1 MKRLNKLKVLAR
13 YDLEYAVE
21 RTIDGAKIKT
31 RTFLSRTGRSLF
43 ITFTI

>member
-1 MKRLNKLKVLAR
+1 MN
-13 YDLEYAVE
+13 LEYTVE
-21 RTIDGAKIKT
+21 GTIDDVKIKT